1 MTEARRDTVL
11 ARIRAALGDRHR
23 TRDELATLDRRLNAP
38 PVGVRPK
45 LHDDP
50 LSQFITKAQANLC
63 TVERIASLQMLVP
76 AILRLLPPPPQ
87 KPDIS
92 VAPALAHLGWPAD
105 WSINFGAGR
114 RTEPLSVTLAV
125 AGIAETGSVVLRS
138 APASPTTLNFLP
150 DMHVVVLRADDV
162 VAHTEDA
169 WARLRAEGGDWPRT
183 VNIIA
188 GPSRTADV
196 GGIIVRPA
204 HGPKSVHL
212 VLCDS

>member
-1 MTEARRDTVL
+1 MTAGRRDDIL

-23 TRDELATLDRRLNAP
+23 SDAALVELQQRISEP
-38 PVGVRPK
+38 PVGPRPGSSE
-45 LHDDP
+45 DP
-50 LSQFITKAQANLC
+50 LSQFMSKAQANLF
-63 TVERIASLQMLVP
+63 TLDRIASLQMLVP
-76 AILRLLPPPPQ
+76 AIRSLLPEDEGR
-87 KPDIS
+87 PDIS
-92 VAPALAHLGWPAD
+92 VAPALRHLGWPSE

-114 RTEPLSVTLAV
+114 KTEALSVTLAI

-138 APASPTTLNFLP
+138 DGLSPTTLNFLP
-150 DMHVVVLRADDV
+150 DTHVVVLRAQDV
-162 VAHTEDA
+162 VSHLEDA
-169 WARLRAEGGDWPRT
+169 WARLRSEGKGWPRT
-183 VNIIA
+183 VNVIA